1 MPGQTFRLLH
11 RIAVDWTA
19 DTFGLRGR
27 GSARARHDAARD
39 RAHAL
44 ARDLPDRLHPRAHAL
59 ARRLPDRLHRPRQP
73 RVLRSWQE
81 RIGRLAAR
89 DGARS

>member
-1 MPGQTFRLLH
+1 MPARTIGLLH

-27 GSARARHDAARD
+27 GPARSRHDDARD

-44 ARDLPDRLHPRAHAL
+44 AR
-59 ARRLPDRLHRPRQP
+59 RLPGALHRPRSP
-73 RVLRSWQE
+73 RVLRSWQAGIA
-81 RIGRLAAR
+81 RFAAK
-89 DGARS
+89 GQARP

>member
-1 MPGQTFRLLH
+1 MPARTVRLLH

-27 GSARARHDAARD
+27 GTARSRHDDARD

-44 ARDLPDRLHPRAHAL
+44 AR
-59 ARRLPDRLHRPRQP
+59 RLPGALHRHRQP
-73 RVLRSWQE
+73 RVLRSWQDAV
-81 RIGRLAAR
+81 GRLAAKGQVR
-89 DGARS
+89 P